1 MGKFTQ
7 ALRQMI
13 RQEMRDV
20 LTEELLPILK
30 DVLVEQHQTLP
41 SKSQRI
47 KSVKKKKT
55 FSKNSIL
62 NDLLN
67 DTATSTNFAEMNS
80 GPLIESGLSM
90 MNSDPD
96 VTPMTDIDG
105 RPVDT
110 SNEAVANVLNLM
122 NKDYSGLMKAIDKKK
137 GIV

>member
-7 ALRQMI
+7 ALRQII
-13 RQEMRDV
+13 RQEMREV
-20 LTEELLPILK
+20 LTEELLPILQ
-30 DVLVEQHQTLP
+30 DVLTEQKRPTP
-41 SKSQRI
+41 SRPKRSKSSKR
-47 KSVKKKKT
+47 KT

-67 DTATSTNFAEMNS
+67 DTASSTNFSDMNT
-80 GPLIESGLSM
+80 GPLVESGLSM
-90 MNSDPD
+90 MSSEPD

-110 SNEAVANVLNLM
+110 SNEAVANVLNIM
-122 NKDYSGLMKAIDKKK
+122 NKDYSALMTAIDKKK

>member
-30 DVLVEQHQTLP
+30 DVLVEQRQTLP
-41 SKSQRI
+41 SKPQRR
-47 KSVKKKKT
+47 KPVAKKT

-80 GPLIESGLSM
+80 GPLVESGLSM
-90 MNSDPD
+90 MSSEPD

>member
-7 ALRQMI
+7 ALRQII
-13 RQEMRDV
+13 RQEMREV
-20 LTEELLPILK
+20 LTEELLPILQ
-30 DVLVEQHQTLP
+30 DVLTEQKRPTP
-41 SKSQRI
+41 SKPKRSKPSKR
-47 KSVKKKKT
+47 KP

-67 DTATSTNFAEMNS
+67 DTASSANFSEMNT
-80 GPLIESGLSM
+80 GPLAESGLSM
-90 MNSDPD
+90 MSSEPD

>member
-30 DVLVEQHQTLP
+30 DVLSEQRQPMHAKP
-41 SKSQRI
+41 QRR
-47 KSVKKKKT
+47 KPVTKKT

-67 DTATSTNFAEMNS
+67 DTATATNFAEMNT
-80 GPLIESGLSM
+80 GPLVESGLSM
-90 MNSDPD
+90 MSSEPD
-96 VTPMTDIDG
+96 VTPTTDIDG

-110 SNEAVANVLNLM
+110 SNEAVANVLNIM
-122 NKDYSGLMKAIDKKK
+122 NKDYSALMTAIDKKK
-137 GIV
+137 GRR

>member
-30 DVLVEQHQTLP
+30 DVLVEQRQTLP
-41 SKSQRI
+41 SKPQRR
-47 KSVKKKKT
+47 KPVSKKT

-80 GPLIESGLSM
+80 GPLVESGLSM
-90 MNSDPD
+90 MSSEPD

>member
-30 DVLVEQHQTLP
+30 DVLTEQHQP
-41 SKSQRI
+41 APVKPQRRKAVSKR
-47 KSVKKKKT
+47 T

-67 DTATSTNFAEMNS
+67 DTASATNFSDMNT
-80 GPLIESGLSM
+80 GPLVESGLSM
-90 MNSDPD
+90 MSSEPD

-105 RPVDT
+105 KPVDT
-110 SNEAVANVLNLM
+110 SNEAVANVLSIM
-122 NKDYSGLMKAIDKKK
+122 NKDYSALMTAIDKKK
-137 GIV
+137 GGR

>member
-30 DVLVEQHQTLP
+30 DVLSEQRQP
-41 SKSQRI
+41 MPAKSQRR
-47 KSVKKKKT
+47 KPASKKT

-62 NDLLN
+62 NDILN
-67 DTATSTNFAEMNS
+67 DTATSTNFTEMNT
-80 GPLIESGLSM
+80 GPLVESGLSM
-90 MNSDPD
+90 MSSEPD

-105 RPVDT
+105 KPIDA
-110 SNEAVANVLNLM
+110 SNEAVANVLNIM
-122 NKDYSGLMKAIDKKK
+122 NKDYSALMTAIDKKK
-137 GIV
+137 GRR

>member
-30 DVLVEQHQTLP
+30 DVLVEQRHTLP
-41 SKSQRI
+41 SKPTRR
-47 KSVKKKKT
+47 KPATKKT

-67 DTATSTNFAEMNS
+67 DTATSTNFSEMHTGPIVESELYAEPN
-80 GPLIESGLSM
+80 
-90 MNSDPD
+90 

-105 RPVDT
+105 KPVDT
-110 SNEAVANVLNLM
+110 SNEAVANVLNIM
-122 NKDYSGLMKAIDKKK
+122 NKDYSALMTAIDKKK
-137 GIV
+137 GKR

>member
-30 DVLVEQHQTLP
+30 DVLSEQRQP
-41 SKSQRI
+41 MPAKSQRR
-47 KSVKKKKT
+47 KPASKKT

-67 DTATSTNFAEMNS
+67 DTATSTNFTEMNS
-80 GPLIESGLSM
+80 GPLVESGLSM
-90 MNSDPD
+90 MSSEPD
-96 VTPMTDIDG
+96 VTPTTDIDG

-110 SNEAVANVLNLM
+110 SNEAVANVLNIM
-122 NKDYSGLMKAIDKKK
+122 NKDYSALMTAIDKKK
-137 GIV
+137 GRR

>member
-30 DVLVEQHQTLP
+30 DVLTEQRQTASAKP
-41 SKSQRI
+41 KRRNVAS
-47 KSVKKKKT
+47 KKT

-67 DTATSTNFAEMNS
+67 DTATTTNFAEMNT
-80 GPLIESGLSM
+80 GPLVESGLSM
-90 MNSDPD
+90 MSSEPD

-110 SNEAVANVLNLM
+110 SNEAVANVLNIM
-122 NKDYSGLMKAIDKKK
+122 NKDYSALMTAIDKKK
-137 GIV
+137 GRK

>member
-30 DVLVEQHQTLP
+30 DVLSEQRQP
-41 SKSQRI
+41 MPAKSQRR
-47 KSVKKKKT
+47 KPATKKT

-80 GPLIESGLSM
+80 GPLVESGLSM
-90 MNSDPD
+90 MSSEPD
-96 VTPMTDIDG
+96 VTPTTDIDG

-110 SNEAVANVLNLM
+110 SNEAVANVLNIM
-122 NKDYSGLMKAIDKKK
+122 NKDYSALMTAIDKKK
-137 GIV
+137 GRR

>member
-30 DVLVEQHQTLP
+30 DVLTEQRQPAPVKTQRRKAV
-41 SKSQRI
+41 SKR
-47 KSVKKKKT
+47 T

-67 DTATSTNFAEMNS
+67 DTASATNFSDMNT
-80 GPLIESGLSM
+80 GPLVESGLSM
-90 MNSDPD
+90 MSSEPD

-105 RPVDT
+105 KPVDT
-110 SNEAVANVLNLM
+110 SNEAVANVLSIM
-122 NKDYSGLMKAIDKKK
+122 NKDYSALMTAIDKKK
-137 GIV
+137 GGR

>member
-30 DVLVEQHQTLP
+30 DVLSEQRQP
-41 SKSQRI
+41 MPAKSQRR
-47 KSVKKKKT
+47 KPASKKT

-62 NDLLN
+62 NDILN
-67 DTATSTNFAEMNS
+67 DTATSTNFTEMNT
-80 GPLIESGLSM
+80 GPLVESGLSM
-90 MNSDPD
+90 MSSEPD

-105 RPVDT
+105 KPVDA
-110 SNEAVANVLNLM
+110 SNEAVANVLNIM
-122 NKDYSGLMKAIDKKK
+122 NKDYSALMTAIDKKK
-137 GIV
+137 GRR

>member
-30 DVLVEQHQTLP
+30 DVLSEQRQVMP
-41 SKSQRI
+41 VKSQR
-47 KSVKKKKT
+47 KKPAPKKT

-67 DTATSTNFAEMNS
+67 DTATSTNFSEMNT
-80 GPLIESGLSM
+80 GPLVESGLTM
-90 MNSDPD
+90 MSSEPD
-96 VTPMTDIDG
+96 VTPITDIDG

-110 SNEAVANVLNLM
+110 SNEAVVNVLNIM
-122 NKDYSGLMKAIDKKK
+122 NKDYSALMTAIDKKK
-137 GIV
+137 GRR

>member
-30 DVLVEQHQTLP
+30 DVLVEQRQTLP
-41 SKSQRI
+41 SKPQRR
-47 KSVKKKKT
+47 KPVPKKT

-80 GPLIESGLSM
+80 GPLVESGLSM
-90 MNSDPD
+90 MSSEPD
-96 VTPMTDIDG
+96 ITPMTDIDG

>member
-30 DVLVEQHQTLP
+30 DVLTEQRQP
-41 SKSQRI
+41 APAEPQRRKAASKR
-47 KSVKKKKT
+47 T

-67 DTATSTNFAEMNS
+67 DTASTTNFSDMNT
-80 GPLIESGLSM
+80 GPLVESGF
-90 MNSDPD
+90 NSEPD

-110 SNEAVANVLNLM
+110 SNEAVANVLSIM
-122 NKDYSGLMKAIDKKK
+122 NKDYSALMTAIDKKK
-137 GIV
+137 GGR

>member
-30 DVLVEQHQTLP
+30 DVLTEQRQP
-41 SKSQRI
+41 APVKPQRRKAVSKR
-47 KSVKKKKT
+47 T

-67 DTATSTNFAEMNS
+67 DTASTANFSDMNI
-80 GPLIESGLSM
+80 GPLVESGF
-90 MNSDPD
+90 NSEPD

-110 SNEAVANVLNLM
+110 SNEAVANVLSIM
-122 NKDYSGLMKAIDKKK
+122 NKDYSALMTAIDKKK
-137 GIV
+137 GGR

>member
-30 DVLVEQHQTLP
+30 DVLTEQRQPAPVKT
-41 SKSQRI
+41 QRR
-47 KSVKKKKT
+47 KAANKRT

-67 DTATSTNFAEMNS
+67 DTASSTNFSDMNT
-80 GPLIESGLSM
+80 GPLVESGLSM
-90 MNSDPD
+90 MSSEPN

-110 SNEAVANVLNLM
+110 SNEAVANVLNIM
-122 NKDYSGLMKAIDKKK
+122 NKDYSALMTAIDKKK
-137 GIV
+137 GGR